1 MTNPRAL
8 LEEGFYAGVTGL
20 DLSLTG
26 AGLAVWKPDLPIA
39 TTRISS
45 TGKADAT
52 LDQRH
57 GRIVAMASDIV
68 EFIPFGSLVLIEQP
82 SYGSKGGHPHD
93 RSGLWWRVVN
103 KILLRGDTVVEVAPT
118 RLKKYALGK
127 GSGDG
132 VSKDAMLAQAVRS
145 FPDAEINSNDV
156 ADAAWLMAMGCRW
169 FGFPLET
176 SALAAPKQQA
186 FDDMVWPQ
194 A

>member
-1 MTNPRAL
+1 MDNPRTL
-8 LEEGFYAGVTGL
+8 LEEGFYSGVAGL

-26 AGLAVWKPDLPIA
+26 AGLAVWIPDLPIA

-52 LDQRH
+52 LEQRSD
-57 GRIVAMASDIV
+57 RIIGMASDIV
-68 EFIPFGSLVLIEQP
+68 EFIPFGTLVLIEQP

-103 KILLRGDTVVEVAPT
+103 KIRQRGDTVVEVAPT

-127 GSGDG
+127 GSGEG
-132 VSKDAMLAQAVRS
+132 VSKDAMLAHAVRT

-156 ADAAWLMAMGCRW
+156 ADAAWLLAMGCRW
-169 FGFPLET
+169 LQCPLEPVKLT
-176 SALAAPKQQA
+176 APKLQA
-186 FDDMVWPQ
+186 FDDMVWPE